1 MDILVIVMLIACT
14 WLWMRRVDRD
24 NHDVDR

>member
-1 MDILVIVMLIACT
+1 MAMDILVIVMLIACT

-24 NHDVDR
+24 NHDV